1 MAPLVTSLIMILAL
15 VVGFGLFFHMKK
27 DQTKH

>member
-15 VVGFGLFFHMKK
+15 VVGFGLFFYMKK